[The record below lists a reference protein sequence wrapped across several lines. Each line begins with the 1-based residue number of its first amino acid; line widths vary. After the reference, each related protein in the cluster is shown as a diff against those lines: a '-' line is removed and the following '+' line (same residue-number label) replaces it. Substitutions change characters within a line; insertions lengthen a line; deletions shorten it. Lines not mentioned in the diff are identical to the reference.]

1 MTECFTLER
10 INARAF
16 TCGSVPPADT
26 ARSPDNG
33 STDMPT
39 RKETLASL
47 AKLME
52 KIDIGMLTTIGPQGH
67 LVSRPLST
75 QDVEF
80 DGERVWFFTSASSP
94 KVGEIRR
101 NPKVNLAYASKDQNT
116 YISAAGEARVSRD
129 QARID
134 EYWNDAMKAFFPRGK
149 DDPDLTLIEVA
160 LRSVEYWDGPS
171 SWIGKAITFIA
182 ARVTGNDDLLAEN
195 RIVDVATGRS
205 RKAPAADRTS
215 NKTQARRKAAST
227 LAGAP
232 PARKRTGTAATT
244 PPAKGP
250 ATAKAGKR
258 GTQQAAKAATPGR
271 ATRTGKAAA
280 KSAKKA
286 TKKATKKAAA
296 TKRPPARKVAKA
308 GAASSRARGQAE
320 ANRRKRQR

>member
-1 MTECFTLER
+1 
-10 INARAF
+10 
-16 TCGSVPPADT
+16 
-26 ARSPDNG
+26 
-33 STDMPT
+33 MPT

-195 RIVDVATGRS
+195 RIVDIATGRS

-232 PARKRTGTAATT
+232 PARKRSGTAAT

-250 ATAKAGKR
+250 ATAKAAKR

-271 ATRTGKAAA
+271 AARAGKAAA
-280 KSAKKA
+280 KSTKKP
-286 TKKATKKAAA
+286 TKKAVA
-296 TKRPPARKVAKA
+296 TKRPPARKAAKA

-320 ANRRKRQR
+320 ADRRKRQR